1 MSTIAMPAPDAD
13 IIARKDE
20 IVAALA
26 AVLPADAV
34 IFDPEETRAYE
45 CDALTAYACAP
56 LCVVLPTSTEQVAAI
71 VRIANDLKIPVVP
84 RDGGTGLTDGAVPLR
99 RAPRR
104 RSRT

>member
-34 IFDPEETRAYE
+34 IFDT
-45 CDALTAYACAP
+45 
-56 LCVVLPTSTEQVAAI
+56 
-71 VRIANDLKIPVVP
+71 
-84 RDGGTGLTDGAVPLR
+84 
-99 RAPRR
+99 
-104 RSRT
+104 